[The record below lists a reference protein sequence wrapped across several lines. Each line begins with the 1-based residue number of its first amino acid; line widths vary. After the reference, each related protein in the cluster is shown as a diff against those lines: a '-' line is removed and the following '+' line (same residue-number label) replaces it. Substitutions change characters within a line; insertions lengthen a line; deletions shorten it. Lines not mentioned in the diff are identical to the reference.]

1 MHVMTHYHAYILQ
14 YAVLEDNA
22 KVNGMSKTSH
32 SYPSQTLGPIWMLFQ
47 LYHYVRPGSRYA
59 KLDLNW
65 FSRCHSPQ
73 AWKKTGFGVSFFVNI
88 SLYLSVLRVSHMSH
102 FSSKILSPSY
112 KELKRWCDHHST
124 PFKYRVTHII
134 MNDFNA
140 KNKCLSFVAKL

>member
-59 KLDLNW
+59 KLDLN
-65 FSRCHSPQ
+65 
-73 AWKKTGFGVSFFVNI
+73 
-88 SLYLSVLRVSHMSH
+88 
-102 FSSKILSPSY
+102 
-112 KELKRWCDHHST
+112 
-124 PFKYRVTHII
+124 
-134 MNDFNA
+134 
-140 KNKCLSFVAKL
+140 